1 MVSGG
6 APWGAVTVGAVRL
19 IDCDPLGAGFSRA
32 IFWLTVNADPPAG
45 MAACAPE
52 VEVSTDG
59 AGITTRLK
67 LCVVTCAGIPLSAN

>member
-45 MAACAPE
+45 MAACAP
-52 VEVSTDG
+52 
-59 AGITTRLK
+59 
-67 LCVVTCAGIPLSAN
+67 